1 MRIFLPLLLTFVA
14 ASVDGFAPS
23 TIKET
28 TKPSCCHGNS
38 RSLPLLSAR
47 ASSLLSASTTKQ
59 QQDDVTS
66 TEDRIA
72 TAIALLTRAAETKSE
87 DSDSVVEALLDLE
100 KLTRQQVKQNPSIA
114 DATVQALSSS
124 NVDGGGEINDGQSWR
139 LIFTTGTVNT
149 QQKRGGRINYF
160 PIKAIQSFN
169 SNTDPWTIENG
180 IYVGDFCVLK
190 FQGDFDWTVQPSGVT
205 KLTFDFTKLTLLGFL
220 ELQLKSGEVASIGA
234 STGLG
239 AESNVQLVEKQG
251 KRAFFNWIS
260 ADENIATARGGG
272 GGLALWKRVTNNHS
286 Y

>member
-1 MRIFLPLLLTFVA
+1 MRSFLPLLLTFVA
-14 ASVDGFAPS
+14 ASVDGFVPS

-28 TKPSCCHGNS
+28 ETIKPSCCHGNS

-59 QQDDVTS
+59 QQDDITS

-72 TAIALLTRAAETKSE
+72 TVIALLTRAADTKSE

-114 DATVQALSSS
+114 DATLQALSS
-124 NVDGGGEINDGQSWR
+124 NVGDGGGNNDGQSWR

-220 ELQLKSGEVASIGA
+220 ELQLKSGEAASIGA

-260 ADENIATARGGG
+260 ADDNIATARGGG
-272 GGLALWKRVTNNHS
+272 GGLALWKRVHKQP
-286 Y
+286 